1 MSPLSIIYILS
12 TNFESSIRSI
22 NDLRFNRQAYKAR
35 INNTIIPKW
44 YAYSIF
50 IIFVQDQLRS
60 KYETVGLIYDN
71 VKYMSR

>member
-1 MSPLSIIYILS
+1 MIW
-12 TNFESSIRSI
+12 
-22 NDLRFNRQAYKAR
+22 DLTVKAR
-35 INNTIIPKW
+35 INNTIIPKR

-50 IIFVQDQLRS
+50 IIFVHDQLRS

>member
-1 MSPLSIIYILS
+1 MSSLSIIYILS

>member
-1 MSPLSIIYILS
+1 MSSLSIIYILS
-12 TNFESSIRSI
+12 TYFESSI
-22 NDLRFNRQAYKAR
+22 YKAR